1 MPSRSLPIMMNV
13 TIRLSDKH
21 DVCPRVLRSFFN
33 HLGLDWRN
41 SHHGFIKPL
50 HPDSSCHFNSLEF
63 FPDTEL
69 ISQSEWTVEVAVS
82 GAFALMSVNGLPVAA
97 TIHSEIRGADGRIAG
112 HAALSNLSIAE
123 MLEALPEDIRHLGIF
138 GCDAF
143 DNLDPLARLGDL
155 ITLSLAQCDGIR
167 DIGPLAALRKLHD
180 LDLSGLYRL
189 REINALGKII
199 PLRRLELN
207 GCNELED
214 VSALSAC
221 VHLESLGLSACR
233 EIKNLESLRSL
244 SSLRQLD
251 LFQCSNVEDFSPIA
265 SLTAL
270 ETLNIS
276 QHSGP
281 GFNNLELLSGLTE
294 LRELDLSRVIYW
306 DSSPSG
312 TQLGNLSA
320 LKNLQILKVRSW
332 DRLEDISAL
341 AGLRNLEHLNLNDC
355 RALRD
360 LCPLSGLPALGTLG
374 LSGCRSLR
382 DLSPLLSIP
391 NLKGVSE
398 YSLDRCAVDL
408 HGCEAL
414 EDLKPLSTLG
424 WITELNLNG
433 CRSIADLKPLS
444 SLANLESLNLEG
456 CFGVSNLVPLAP
468 LKKLAELNLQGAK
481 RVRSVE
487 PLRDVISL
495 RELECDLHPAQTME
509 IVAHAA
515 WCRRDTTMIE
525 KNGRDWGIEAT
536 ACGKNSDPGFEGFM
550 VSLCRAFSLLGDHE
564 LATHTETLLLRH
576 PELSSAP
583 WKAWLG
589 GTLQVSGVVLY
600 RQRVERVP
608 VVSMP
613 FGMIGGVCVTL
624 PHEEDPAWALQWLE
638 KLEDARAKDARALL
652 GVAPEICLACVRL
665 GEAQA
670 LERWLVRFTDPSDPA
685 GLDPVH
691 ASLAL
696 HQLAAGDLIA
706 AENHIFAI
714 MLPSRRDPVLVR
726 LVNALVSID
735 LQLASIRLLSIES
748 SALRVGLVER
758 LAAQPGV
765 SEEVFHRLVVAVGND
780 PDALGRFLA
789 NTADDAQS
797 SFIRALSVRLQPERR
812 ATLLKIA
819 GLLVEEAERC
829 IG

>member
-1 MPSRSLPIMMNV
+1 MMSI
-13 TIRLSDKH
+13 TIRLSEKH
-21 DVCPRVLRSFFN
+21 AECPYVLKGFFR
-33 HLGLDWRN
+33 HFGLDWRN
-41 SHHGFIKPL
+41 AREGCL
-50 HPDSSCHFNSLEF
+50 VTLQPDSTCHFNHLDF
-63 FPDTEL
+63 FPETEL
-69 ISQSEWTVEVAVS
+69 LSQHEWRVEATVSEAV
-82 GAFALMSVNGLPVAA
+82 ALMFVNEHPVAA
-97 TIHSEIRGADGRIAG
+97 TILPDIRGADDRIIAK
-112 HAALSNLSIAE
+112 ACLSNFSIAE
-123 MLEALPEDIRHLGIF
+123 LLKALPTEIRHLGIF
-138 GCDAF
+138 GFEAF

-167 DIGPLAALRKLHD
+167 DIGPLAALRKLHN
-180 LDLSGLYRL
+180 LDFSGLYRL

-221 VHLESLGLSACR
+221 VQLESLGLSACR

-251 LFQCSNVEDFSPIA
+251 LFQCSKVEDFSPIA
-265 SLTAL
+265 SSLGL
-270 ETLNIS
+270 LKLKVG
-276 QHSGP
+276 HSG
-281 GFNNLELLSGLTE
+281 FNHLELLNGLLE
-294 LRELDLSRVIYW
+294 LRELDLSRSGFW
-306 DSSPSG
+306 GSSPSV
-312 TQLGNLSA
+312 TDLSKLLG
-320 LKNLQILKVRSW
+320 LKNLQILKLRSW
-332 DRLEDISAL
+332 DRLEDVSAL
-341 AGLRNLEHLNLNDC
+341 ASLRSIERLY
-355 RALRD
+355 
-360 LCPLSGLPALGTLG
+360 LGNCT
-374 LSGCRSLR
+374 SLR
-382 DLSPLLSIP
+382 DLSPLAGLP
-391 NLKGVSE
+391 NLTTLDIEGCHQLRDLTPLSTIPKLKDLSE
-398 YSLDRCAVDL
+398 YSGEGAAKLNN
-408 HGCEAL
+408 CESL
-414 EDLKPLSTLG
+414 EDLSPLSKFG
-424 WITELNLNG
+424 WITNLDLSG
-433 CRSIADLKPLS
+433 CRSIADLTPLS

-456 CFGVSNLVPLAP
+456 CSGVSSLVPLAP

-481 RVRSVE
+481 RVRSLE
-487 PLRDVISL
+487 PLRDVIFL

-525 KNGRDWGIEAT
+525 KNGKDWGIEAT

-624 PHEEDPAWALQWLE
+624 PHEEDPAWALRWLE
-638 KLEDARAKDARALL
+638 KLEDARAKDALALL
-652 GVAPEICLACVRL
+652 GVAPEICLASVRL

-726 LVNALVSID
+726 LVNALASTD

-789 NTADDAQS
+789 NTADDAQA
-797 SFIRALSVRLQPERR
+797 SFIRAMSVRLQPERR

-829 IG
+829 IGGG